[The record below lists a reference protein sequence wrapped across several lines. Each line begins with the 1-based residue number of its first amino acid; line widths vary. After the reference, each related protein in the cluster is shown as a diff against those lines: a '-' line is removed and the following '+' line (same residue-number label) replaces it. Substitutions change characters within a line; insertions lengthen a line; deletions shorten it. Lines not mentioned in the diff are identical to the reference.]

1 MLIDP
6 NHSTSP
12 WVAVRSFRKNF
23 ELIVQMVKREV
34 VGRYRG
40 SMIGLAW
47 SFFNPLL
54 MLAIYTFVFSV
65 IFQARWAGIGEQQSR
80 TDFAIIFFAGLI
92 IYGLVAECINRAPT
106 IVVSNVNYVKKVVF
120 PLEILPLVACGSALF
135 HTLISVLVLLL
146 AQLLFAQQLPWTAL
160 LFPVVLVPLL
170 LGVAGMSWLLSAFGV
185 FVRDIGQVTAMLT
198 TMLLFLSPIF
208 FPASAMPAELR
219 IWLMM
224 NPLVYFLDEARNTL
238 VYGVAPDPLNWL
250 IATCIGVL
258 VAWIGFAVFQRSR
271 RAFADVL

>member
-6 NHSTSP
+6 NHSISP
-12 WVAVRSFRKNF
+12 LVAIKSVRNNF

-34 VGRYRG
+34 IGRYRG

-65 IFQARWAGIGEQQSR
+65 IFQTRWAGIGEEQSR

-92 IYGLVAECINRAPT
+92 VYGLVAECINRAPT

-135 HTLISVLVLLL
+135 HMLVSVIVLLL
-146 AQLLFAQQLPWTAL
+146 AELLFAHQLPWTVL

-170 LGVAGMSWLLSAFGV
+170 LSVAGISWFLSALGV
-185 FVRDIGQVTAMLT
+185 FVRDITQVTAMLT

-208 FPASAMPAELR
+208 FPASAMPAELK
-219 IWLMM
+219 IWMTL

-238 VYGVAPDPLNWL
+238 IYGVAPDPTDWL
-250 IATCIGVL
+250 VATCISAF
-258 VAWIGFAVFQRSR
+258 VAWLGFAWFQKSR